1 MKEWKGRNYDFDFTD
16 PSKPVRT
23 FRSRRP
29 CHFIFEIESYDELV
43 ASLKKA
49 NKFSFETP
57 EFSTGNEKWTMCFY
71 PEGNVAKG
79 GKGYISMYVKR
90 QKNSAG
96 RNKEINVAIKFF
108 ILDQTSGEYLV
119 IEDLGEKHFD
129 VRGKEWGIA
138 QALEFKHFKNP
149 DNGFYVDNSCT
160 IGAEIS
166 ITSTE
171 PHYSKMSHVTTIS
184 RSTFNIIK
192 LGPFDNNTPEPVDSN
207 ITFVT
212 SFDGEP
218 YTWKLQLYR
227 EGYGSGNG
235 THFSLYLVLV
245 DNDKLSN
252 GNTMLVNFELSLLNK
267 YTGAYANEKPL
278 IDWFTHSKVSSGFPE
293 FIKGNEVFSSTN
305 RFFEGGSLDVKVHFN
320 SIFIIND
327 AEG

>member
-1 MKEWKGRNYDFDFTD
+1 MW
-16 PSKPVRT
+16 
-23 FRSRRP
+23 
-29 CHFIFEIESYDELV
+29 H
-43 ASLKKA
+43 A
-49 NKFSFETP
+49 
-57 EFSTGNEKWTMCFY
+57 
-71 PEGNVAKG
+71 
-79 GKGYISMYVKR
+79 
-90 QKNSAG
+90 
-96 RNKEINVAIKFF
+96 
-108 ILDQTSGEYLV
+108 
-119 IEDLGEKHFD
+119 DLGEKHFD

-218 YTWKLQLYR
+218 YTWCVLMKIIIFPIFSKIILSIRATYKSYIIIITIFSIVFLYYIFSFKFNFNILYMYRKLQLYR
-227 EGYGSGNG
+227 EGFGSGNG

-267 YTGAYANEKPL
+267 YTGAYANEKTCKL
-278 IDWFTHSKVSSGFPE
+278 I
-293 FIKGNEVFSSTN
+293 
-305 RFFEGGSLDVKVHFN
+305 FF
-320 SIFIIND
+320 
-327 AEG
+327 